1 MTGQKQQN
9 FSPSQVLGFLGSR
22 PTDSPRT
29 ANLFVFACS
38 PTSSIR
44 ARHHDLLLL
53 VKAVKAF
60 VQKKKCTKSDS
71 EHPALRV
78 QGTDADQSSF
88 VESKHVLLQPA
99 LQLGSR
105 RVDQAGSKFH
115 FTGIPKRNV
124 LRRPG
129 LWFVPLGRLMD
140 KGVRSPVQ
148 RGTGGTHFLFL
159 TIFALSWNLAK
170 PISTFVADTSA

>member
-1 MTGQKQQN
+1 M
-9 FSPSQVLGFLGSR
+9 
-22 PTDSPRT
+22 
-29 ANLFVFACS
+29 
-38 PTSSIR
+38 
-44 ARHHDLLLL
+44 
-53 VKAVKAF
+53 
-60 VQKKKCTKSDS
+60 
-71 EHPALRV
+71 
-78 QGTDADQSSF
+78 
-88 VESKHVLLQPA
+88 ESKHVLLQPA

-148 RGTGGTHFLFL
+148 RGSGGTH
-159 TIFALSWNLAK
+159 
-170 PISTFVADTSA
+170 V